1 MFEMPPPASF
11 SEDVGTNSR
20 RLRMKGRLEH
30 IEGEVHHIRENVRD
44 IKDIMASLLS
54 RYPPS

>member
-1 MFEMPPPASF
+1 MPPPASF